1 MVSPYLSG
9 AGNFLFDLKWNHSE
23 CVETGRITPAT
34 VTLTKWQ
41 PEGHISVVLTFFSRN
56 LRCSCWACQFNIL
69 YCFQSYL
76 TDVDECSSNPCING
90 GVCVNEV
97 NKYRCT
103 CPPGFTGAQ
112 CEISKFNYFMLHLLH
127 WLCCTMCKTNPTLFF
142 TFDKRKVKSSSFN
155 QHGG

>member
-1 MVSPYLSG
+1 MEPQWVC
-9 AGNFLFDLKWNHSE
+9 WNRADYSSNRHSNQM
-23 CVETGRITPAT
+23 AT
-34 VTLTKWQ
+34 HSTY
-41 PEGHISVVLTFFSRN
+41 SFVLAFFSMN

-76 TDVDECSSNPCING
+76 TDIDECSSNPCINR

-103 CPPGFTGAQ
+103 CSPGFTGAQ

-127 WLCCTMCKTNPTLFF
+127 WLCCTMCKTNPTQIIIIQSTRWPTEALDRDMQIPLLIF
-142 TFDKRKVKSSSFN
+142 
-155 QHGG
+155 